1 MIKIKLNTSL
11 TTGKCS
17 NCLWRLDNAFVKFKI
32 IIFSRNKHYLSP
44 TLISILLSTASLA
57 VFALLFVAAYFI
69 HKKMKQWY
77 PSEKDKKNNV
87 NKINKDNTPDEK
99 VEANFEKKPNQA
111 EEKPDKNPLS
121 DLMKAFNSNG
131 KNEDN
136 QNNETIQN
144 ENNVNKDQTNT
155 KDNTNT
161 SNNVIN
167 ELLTNKRKQE
177 QSATEQTNDDKKEM
191 LNLDSINNEKQNGK
205 EEEKKEEEPAEE
217 QKEEEPPAEEQ
228 NKPALDQN
236 NAVTND
242 NKTMPTISKI
252 PEPDSSAKENDN
264 NPSQQTPSQMLNLND
279 DNQQN
284 NLEKF

>member
-1 MIKIKLNTSL
+1 MIKIKL
-11 TTGKCS
+11 TTLLMSNKHT
-17 NCLWRLDNAFVKFKI
+17 NCLRHVNDAFVKFKI

-44 TLISILLSTASLA
+44 TLISILLSAASLA

-99 VEANFEKKPNQA
+99 VEAKFEKKPNQA
-111 EEKPDKNPLS
+111 EEKPDKNPML

-131 KNEDN
+131 KNEGN
-136 QNNETIQN
+136 EKNETKQN
-144 ENNVNKDQTNT
+144 ENNINKDQTDT
-155 KDNTNT
+155 KKNTNT
-161 SNNVIN
+161 PNNLIN

-177 QSATEQTNDDKKEM
+177 QSATKQTNDDKKEM
-191 LNLDSINNEKQNGK
+191 LNLDSINNEKQNSKKQEK
-205 EEEKKEEEPAEE
+205 EEPVNG
-217 QKEEEPPAEEQ
+217 Q
-228 NKPALDQN
+228 NKPTLDQN

-242 NKTMPTISKI
+242 NKTMPTISEM

-264 NPSQQTPSQMLNLND
+264 NPSQQIPQQMFNLND
-279 DNQQN
+279 NNRQN
-284 NLEKF
+284 NLGK